1 MGRGKNSKKKKA
13 AAAAPDM
20 AKNSAKKKPV
30 NGDEGGP
37 VDSEATAS
45 GDGITLPVPT
55 PVEPASGDEQPPAD
69 GDGTIP
75 PAQTSV
81 QPSNGDGPS
90 LEAANADELPVGSAA
105 AAASLDGAPPAPP
118 TAEAASNG
126 GEMPLGSAA
135 AAPDEDGVLPP
146 PPFSVEAPNGDKTPA
161 DSAAEDTGDVI
172 SPTVGSAAVAS
183 GDVLEQPR
191 SVEEADNGGEPME
204 ERGLDEEAPKERRDP
219 SGAEPE
225 GEAENLKA
233 LNGVLVKEAV
243 ETRGQ
248 VAALTAQVD
257 QLSADADALA
267 GVERDVLKAGL
278 IVPFVAAA
286 EYCTA
291 LRGHVADVQ
300 ESLQAAKARAAREAD
315 AREEAAA
322 RLKAAE
328 AENLRFVEL
337 LSGKDAEVA
346 SASKNVA
353 GLEAVVSELAG
364 NSTKLCSEKC
374 ELEKQL
380 GEMSAS
386 ARSVHAQ
393 KAEVEASFRDYKMNT
408 EKYKQEIQEKLDE
421 KSRQLEALRSSKAE
435 MEVKLQSLEADLS
448 AALAKNWE
456 LESEMHSSKTELA
469 AAKTE
474 LEKLRFEVA
483 DVGKKYTAVLAEG
496 DNLRNEIEKMIVINE
511 GAVSAFATEKT
522 KMDKELD
529 GLKRKVDSIRAN
541 KDVAMS
547 SAHQKDAEAAKLRAE
562 MNGLCDSI
570 AEQRVLCDD
579 LRAKSSGL
587 QVEVDT
593 VQKALDLEKAEGG
606 KLRLKLG
613 KLESYNDEK
622 EHEIGVLKSE
632 VQNKRGQIYTL
643 NGELKKLQLAV
654 DVAKQSGKSSVWTWL
669 CPTTTVIAAVSF
681 AYAARSR

>member
-1 MGRGKNSKKKKA
+1 MGRNSRRKKAAPAAADMGKNST
-13 AAAAPDM
+13 
-20 AKNSAKKKPV
+20 KKKPV
-30 NGDEGGP
+30 NGDEKP

-45 GDGITLPVPT
+45 GDGITPPVPT

-69 GDGTIP
+69 GNGIIS
-75 PAQTSV
+75 PAQT
-81 QPSNGDGPS
+81 SNGDGPS
-90 LEAANADELPVGSAA
+90 LEAANGDELPVGSAA

-118 TAEAASNG
+118 PTAEAASNG

-135 AAPDEDGVLPP
+135 TAPDEDGVLPP

-161 DSAAEDTGDVI
+161 DSATEDNGDVI
-172 SPTVGSAAVAS
+172 PPPVDSAAVAS
-183 GDVLEQPR
+183 GDVLEPPR

-204 ERGLDEEAPKERRDP
+204 ERGLDEERRDP

-233 LNGVLVKEAV
+233 LNAVLVKDAV

-257 QLSADADALA
+257 QLSADAEALA

-322 RLKAAE
+322 RLEAAE

-364 NSTKLCSEKC
+364 NSTKLCSEKGQ
-374 ELEKQL
+374 LEKQL

-393 KAEVEASFRDYKMNT
+393 KAEVEASFRDYQMNT

-421 KSRQLEALRSSKAE
+421 KSRQLEALRSNKAE
-435 MEVKLQSLEADLS
+435 MEVKLHSLEADLS
-448 AALAKNWE
+448 AALAKNWK
-456 LESEMHSSKTELA
+456 LESEMQSSKTELA

-496 DNLRNEIEKMIVINE
+496 DNLRNEIEKMMVINE

-522 KMDKELD
+522 KLDKELD

-562 MNGLCDSI
+562 MNVLRNSI
-570 AEQRVLCDD
+570 DEQRALCDD

-587 QVEVDT
+587 QDEVDT

-613 KLESYNDEK
+613 KLESYKDEK

-669 CPTTTVIAAVSF
+669 CPTTTVIAAASF